1 MNLFCYRFLLT
12 YLLLFFIQSFSQN
25 KDSLLLKRLDNLI
38 KISKS
43 KPNDSLFYYT
53 NKYIDIAIK
62 NKAYEKAFGTGLD
75 ISNHINFAL
84 GQREKAL
91 TIIEKLEKQIHNTN
105 KSRYKGEVYLKKG
118 DVFFNG
124 KSFIKAIDN
133 YTKAINNF
141 SSKDSISVADAHL
154 YRGQA
159 YFNTNNFFE
168 ALNNYKTALAY
179 YTKLKDLEYVYSTR
193 SEIINIYGM
202 NDFIEKTIKERKEL
216 IADKIKTNHALSTD
230 YINLALDYEKN
241 KQYKEQEKALLTALN
256 SAKKEKTV
264 INNIPVIYAK
274 ICLFYLEQNNIKQAK
289 VYYKLAKKSV
299 KGTESFQYIYFLFLK
314 SFFLYKTNKLD
325 EALLVAKQTLKKAEN
340 HNHTQLVIDAKK
352 RLYEIYEAKNDFSKA
367 HEFHK
372 SYTALKDSVF
382 NIKKLNILYYYQSLH
397 EASVKEQ
404 KISEQKT
411 NINLLVKDQKNK
423 RLLLILIII
432 SAISI
437 MVLTYLLLSRFYL
450 KRNQELQSKYSQNLL
465 STIDADRK
473 RIAKDIHDSLGHKL
487 LLAKNYG
494 SNNNNNNSKNNLIDE
509 AIDEIRVISKN
520 LQPVQIQQIGI
531 TKSIKNLI
539 DNLNN
544 SSSDILLFGDIRN
557 IDNLLNSDQEVNLYR
572 IIQEC
577 LNNIIKHSKA
587 ESSKVDISYRKKLIL
602 LSIMDNGIGFNYQE
616 KYNTIKN
623 LGLKNLKTRVKL
635 INGSIHISSFKR
647 QGTIVKINIPVNEA

>member
-1 MNLFCYRFLLT
+1 MNLFCYRFFLT

-25 KDSLLLKRLDNLI
+25 KDVLLLNKLDNLI

-62 NKAYEKAFGTGLD
+62 NKAYEKAFNTGLD

-84 GQREKAL
+84 GQSEKAL
-91 TIIEKLEKQIHNTN
+91 IIIEKLEKQIHNIN

-118 DVFFNG
+118 DIFFNG

-141 SSKDSISVADAHL
+141 SSKDSISAADAHL

-168 ALNNYKTALAY
+168 ALHNYKTALAY

-216 IADKIKTNHALSTD
+216 IADKTKTNHALSTD
-230 YINLALDYEKN
+230 YINLALDYKKN
-241 KQYKEQEKALLTALN
+241 KQYKEQEKALLIALS
-256 SAKKEKTV
+256 SAKKEKAV

-274 ICLFYLEQNNIKQAK
+274 ICQFYLEQDNIEQAT

-299 KGTESFQYIYFLFLK
+299 KGTESFQYLYFLYLK

-340 HNHTQLVIDAKK
+340 QNHTQLVIDVKE
-352 RLYEIYEAKNDFSKA
+352 RLYKIYEAKNNFSKA

-372 SYTALKDSVF
+372 SYTALKDSIF

-404 KISEQKT
+404 KILEQKT
-411 NINLLVKDQKNK
+411 NINLLIKDQKNK

-437 MVLTYLLLSRFYL
+437 IVLTYLLLSRFFL
-450 KRNQELQSKYSQNLL
+450 KRSQELHSKYSQNLL
-465 STIDADRK
+465 STIDAERK

-494 SNNNNNNSKNNLIDE
+494 IRNNSSKNNLIDE

-587 ESSKVDISYRKKLIL
+587 ESSKVDISYRKKSIL

-616 KYNTIKN
+616 KYKNIKN